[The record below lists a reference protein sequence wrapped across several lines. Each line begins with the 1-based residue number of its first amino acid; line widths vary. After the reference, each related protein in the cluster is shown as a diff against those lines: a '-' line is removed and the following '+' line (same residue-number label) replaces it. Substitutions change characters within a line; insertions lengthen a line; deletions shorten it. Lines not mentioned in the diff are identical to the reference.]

1 MRFIVKEINDEKDK
15 NIEDIV
21 DNIMDRYDSA
31 FKELDD
37 DNNS

>member
-1 MRFIVKEINDEKDK
+1 MRFIVKEINDEKDN